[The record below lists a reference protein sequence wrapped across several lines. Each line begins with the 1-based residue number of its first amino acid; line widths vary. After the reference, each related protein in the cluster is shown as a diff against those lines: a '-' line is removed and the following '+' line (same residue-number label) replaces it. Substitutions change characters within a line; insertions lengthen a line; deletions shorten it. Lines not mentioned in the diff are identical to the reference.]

1 MSETHAIPTCFCRIS
16 YAATATFARRKT
28 ARHLRASRRRARRQ
42 RHFGCIEI
50 VDVDVRKTTDLSS
63 AMPSTLRI
71 VPSVIVSD
79 SSTPSTRFKSSRS
92 HALNWQFENSTA
104 SRSSASRMAL
114 FCHTQPSNEASAK
127 MALRNS
133 HSWNVQPLK

>member
-50 VDVDVRKTTDLSS
+50 VDVDVAQD
-63 AMPSTLRI
+63 
-71 VPSVIVSD
+71 D
-79 SSTPSTRFKSSRS
+79 RFELGNAIDVADRS
-92 HALNWQFENSTA
+92 LGYRQRFEHAIDE
-104 SRSSASRMAL
+104 
-114 FCHTQPSNEASAK
+114 
-127 MALRNS
+127 
-133 HSWNVQPLK
+133 V